1 MKSFGNVNAFTRKVR
16 KLLSD
21 YYWDNQI
28 EYLRNTRWLYYN
40 DDYLEFLVERVWK
53 IKQAVH
59 MIDYGCGFGYMGLK
73 LLPLLPFGSRYTG
86 VDQGSE
92 LIKHAKELYAHT
104 TYQAEFIEGDIETV
118 QFERAYD
125 IAISHAFL
133 LHMTE
138 PRVILEKMIGS
149 VVDGGRVICFEPH
162 WIANMAS
169 YAIDGMEQSS
179 IVHLGVLQKLYE
191 QAAGESGKDG
201 NIGMKIPTL
210 LSQLGVRGV
219 KCRVSDR
226 VNFLDQQ
233 MDEPDKHTL
242 YNALKEEGLGAVPG
256 NREEVIAHLIGRGL
270 TSEEAIHQYEAE
282 ERFAR
287 EFNEHTYMTYAPNM
301 KITSGI
307 VMG

>member
-1 MKSFGNVNAFTRKVR
+1 M
-16 KLLSD
+16 SD

-28 EYLRNTRWLYYN
+28 EYLRKTRWLYYN

-73 LLPLLPFGSRYTG
+73 LLPLLPVGSRYTG

-104 TYQAEFIEGDIETV
+104 SYQAEFIEGDIETV
-118 QFERAYD
+118 QVERAYD

-133 LHMTE
+133 VHMTE

-169 YAIDGMEQSS
+169 YALDGMEQSS

-191 QAAGESGKDG
+191 QGARESGKDG

-219 KCRVSDR
+219 ECRVSDR

-256 NREEVIAHLIGRGL
+256 NRNEVTVHLIGRGL

-282 ERFAR
+282 ESFAR
-287 EFNEHTYMTYAPNM
+287 EFNGNSYMTYAPNM

-307 VMG
+307 VER

>member
-1 MKSFGNVNAFTRKVR
+1 MAV
-16 KLLSD
+16 
-21 YYWDNQI
+21 YYWDSQI
-28 EYLRNTRWLYYN
+28 EYLRNTRSLYYN
-40 DDYLEFLVERVWK
+40 DDYLEFLVQRVWR
-53 IKQAVH
+53 IEQAVH

-73 LLPLLPFGSRYTG
+73 LLPLLPAGSRYTG

-92 LIKHAKELYAHT
+92 LIKHAKELFSHT
-104 TYQAEFIEGDIETV
+104 SYQADFIEGNIETV
-118 QFERAYD
+118 QVEQGYD

-133 LHMTE
+133 LHMSE

-149 VVDGGRVICFEPH
+149 VVAGGRIICFEPH

-169 YAIDGMEQSS
+169 YALDGTEHSS
-179 IVHLGVLQKLYE
+179 IMKLGVLQKLYE
-191 QAAGESGKDG
+191 QAARESGKDG

-219 KCRVSDR
+219 ECRVSDR
-226 VNFLDQQ
+226 VNFVDQQ
-233 MDEPDKHTL
+233 MDEADKHTL

-270 TSEEAIHQYEAE
+270 TSEEAINQYEAE
-282 ERFAR
+282 ERFAK
-287 EFNEHTYMTYAPNM
+287 EFNEHKYMTYAPNM

-307 VMG
+307 VVR

>member
-1 MKSFGNVNAFTRKVR
+1 MNSFTRKVR

-73 LLPLLPFGSRYTG
+73 LLPLLPVGSRYTG

-92 LIKHAKELYAHT
+92 LIKHAKELFAHT
-104 TYQAEFIEGDIETV
+104 SYQAELIEGDIETV
-118 QFERAYD
+118 QVERTHD
-125 IAISHAFL
+125 IAICHAFL
-133 LHMTE
+133 LHMSE
-138 PRVILEKMIGS
+138 PRVVLEKMIGS

-179 IVHLGVLQKLYE
+179 IMHLGVLQKLYE
-191 QAAGESGKDG
+191 YGARKSGKDG
-201 NIGMKIPTL
+201 NIGMKIPTM
-210 LSQLGVRGV
+210 LSKLGVKGV
-219 KCRVSDR
+219 ECRVSDR

-233 MDEPDKHTL
+233 MDESDKHTL

-256 NREEVIAHLIGRGL
+256 NRDEVIAHLIGRGL

-287 EFNEHTYMTYAPNM
+287 EFNDHTYMTYAPNM

-307 VMG
+307 VIG

>member
-1 MKSFGNVNAFTRKVR
+1 MRLQWRGICI
-16 KLLSD
+16 SD
-21 YYWDNQI
+21 YYWDHQI

-73 LLPLLPFGSRYTG
+73 LLPLLPAGSRYTG

-92 LIKHAKELYAHT
+92 LIKHAKELFAHT
-104 TYQAEFIEGDIETV
+104 SYQTEFIEGDIETV
-118 QFERAYD
+118 QVERTYD

-133 LHMTE
+133 LHMSE
-138 PRVILEKMIGS
+138 PHVILEKMIGS
-149 VVDGGRVICFEPH
+149 VLDGGRVICFEPH

-169 YAIDGMEQSS
+169 YAIDGMEQSG
-179 IVHLGVLQKLYE
+179 IMKLGVLQKLYE
-191 QAAGESGKDG
+191 QAARESGKDG

-210 LSQLGVRGV
+210 LSRMGV
-219 KCRVSDR
+219 KGVECRVSDR

-233 MDEPDKHTL
+233 MDEPNKRTL
-242 YNALKEEGLGAVPG
+242 YNALKEEGLGAAPG
-256 NREEVIAHLIGRGL
+256 NRNEVIAHLMGRGL

-282 ERFAR
+282 ESFAR
-287 EFNEHTYMTYAPNM
+287 EFDEHTYMTYAPNM

-307 VMG
+307 VVR

>member
-1 MKSFGNVNAFTRKVR
+1 M
-16 KLLSD
+16 SD

-28 EYLRNTRWLYYN
+28 EYLRKTRWLYYN

-73 LLPLLPFGSRYTG
+73 LLPLLPVGSRYTG

-104 TYQAEFIEGDIETV
+104 SYQAEFIEGDIETV
-118 QFERAYD
+118 QVERAYD

-133 LHMTE
+133 VHMTE

-169 YAIDGMEQSS
+169 YALDGMEQSS

-191 QAAGESGKDG
+191 QGARESGKDG

-219 KCRVSDR
+219 ECRVSDR

-256 NREEVIAHLIGRGL
+256 NRNEATVHLIGRGL

-282 ERFAR
+282 ESFAR
-287 EFNEHTYMTYAPNM
+287 EFNGNSYMTYAPNM

-307 VMG
+307 VER